1 MTIRIA
7 RWTRTKK
14 WRRRS
19 AQLRQIL
26 LSLAV
31 SLLAVASLGIVVW
44 LAARVPTWR
53 TQIAGIPELK
63 DRISLEN
70 EITKNVVQLLGG
82 SILLLGLYFT
92 WKNTRLA
99 QEGQLTDRFNQA
111 IEHLGSDKSEVRL
124 GGIYALARIAAD
136 SPRDHWSVMQVLCT
150 YVRTKANGDAAEAP
164 GEVGAIL
171 TLLGRRRVD
180 YERDEET
187 LDLRGAI
194 LTGLNLSRGQFDG
207 ALFDGATLEN
217 TNLMDAHLRRA
228 SFVAADLQGAYMRRA
243 DLTDADLSA
252 ADLRD
257 STFRDASLVRAN
269 LFGAKMEGTSL
280 IGSDLRGARNAAK
293 NQIAAALADDAT
305 RLPDFQDVSGAHG

>member
-1 MTIRIA
+1 M
-7 RWTRTKK
+7 
-14 WRRRS
+14 
-19 AQLRQIL
+19 RQIL
-26 LSLAV
+26 LSLAA

-44 LAARVPTWR
+44 LAARVPAWR
-53 TQIAGIPELK
+53 AQIANLPDLK

-150 YVRTKANGDAAEAP
+150 YVRTKANGDAPEVP
-164 GEVGAIL
+164 SEVPSEVGAIL

-180 YERDEET
+180 YEGDDET
-187 LDLRGAI
+187 LDLRGVN
-194 LTGLNLSRGQFDG
+194 LSGLNLSGGQFDG

-217 TNLMDAHLRRA
+217 TTLTDAHLRRA
-228 SFVAADLQGAYMRRA
+228 SLRGTDLQGAFMRRA

-269 LFGAKMEGTSL
+269 LFGAKMEGASL
-280 IGSDLRGARNAAK
+280 IGSDLRGARNAARP
-293 NQIAAALADDAT
+293 QIAATLTDDAT
-305 RLPDFQDVSGAHG
+305 KLPDFQDVGGATASSGNGTV

>member
-1 MTIRIA
+1 M
-7 RWTRTKK
+7 
-14 WRRRS
+14 
-19 AQLRQIL
+19 RQIL
-26 LSLAV
+26 LSLAA
-31 SLLAVASLGIVVW
+31 SLLAVASLGIVIW
-44 LAARVPTWR
+44 LAARVPAWR
-53 TQIAGIPELK
+53 TQIANLPDLK

-150 YVRTKANGDAAEAP
+150 YVRAKANGDAAEVP

-187 LDLRGAI
+187 LDLRGVN
-194 LTGLNLSRGQFDG
+194 LSGLNLSGGQFDG

-217 TNLMDAHLRRA
+217 TTLTDAHLRRA
-228 SFVAADLQGAYMRRA
+228 SLRGTDLQGAFMRRA

-269 LFGAKMEGTSL
+269 LFGAKMEGASL
-280 IGSDLRGARNAAK
+280 IGSDLRGARNAARP
-293 NQIAAALADDAT
+293 QIAAAITDDAT
-305 RLPDFQDVSGAHG
+305 RLPDFQDVSGAREKGGNATV